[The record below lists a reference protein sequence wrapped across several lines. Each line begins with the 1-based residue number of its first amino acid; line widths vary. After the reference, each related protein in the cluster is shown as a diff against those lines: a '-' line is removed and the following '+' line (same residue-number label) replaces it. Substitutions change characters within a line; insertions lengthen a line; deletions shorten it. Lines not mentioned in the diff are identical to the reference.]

1 LPCYEKQN
9 EEHRISKF
17 YVPSTVRRVIWKKN
31 SLCVCFYRGQ
41 RNIDFSTHE
50 FESTMADIEI
60 RESQLQ

>member
-1 LPCYEKQN
+1 M
-9 EEHRISKF
+9 
-17 YVPSTVRRVIWKKN
+17 KKN